1 MRHNKKGE
9 KWEGVNPEN
18 YRILDDI
25 EFKVDIHQKLPDG
38 SFVPFHSSDIQLE
51 FIKLDPH
58 YRIFLK
64 KQNDNSPTYH

>member
-1 MRHNKKGE
+1 
-9 KWEGVNPEN
+9 
-18 YRILDDI
+18 LDDI